1 MINEEFFSKV
11 LENVRNNQ
19 MLNILA
25 EHLRFTENDDV
36 IYRFIGMCL
45 CDNNKI
51 KLFIK
56 TKDDFNKMKILK
68 VIDKLKEN
76 RCITNIKDIT
86 RINWLTGNMIVT
98 YNYYNVTYH
107 TKQDFSDYGLCWKTK
122 EHKYTKINTDK
133 VLEDVIVLNYYIND
147 VLM

>member
-1 MINEEFFSKV
+1 MINEEFISKV

-36 IYRFIGMCL
+36 VYRFIQMCL
-45 CDNNKI
+45 YNNNEI
-51 KLFIK
+51 KSFLK
-56 TKDDFNKMKILK
+56 TKDDFNKMKILE

-107 TKQDFSDYGLCWKTK
+107 INQDFSDGGLCWKTK
-122 EHKYTKINTDK
+122 ENKYAKIHIDN
-133 VLEDVIVLNYYIND
+133 VFEDVIVLNYYIND